1 MMAQDGIDTDS
12 TAKKPTSTRSSA
24 MVSSTILSLQSSN
37 VTLSLTTSALAI
49 DGMTGGV
56 RVSLSMSG

>member
-1 MMAQDGIDTDS
+1 MMAQDGINTDS
-12 TAKKPTSTRSSA
+12 TAKKPTSTRN
-24 MVSSTILSLQSSN
+24 VSSNILSLQSSN